1 MTKAELIQLL
11 RRILRNVELARD
23 LREKL
28 EEIIA
33 SLERNEPTAI
43 TIARLLADLIELATE
58 PLPGPIADFIKAY
71 AEAFKTAIDNIIGI
85 LWDRYR
91 RLRENGLTHQ
101 EANDSVSADAA
112 ICEWLRF
119 RWDYTHM
126 PIAPPPPVPAQPKP
140 STPPPPDWPGGPGK
154 PAGAPELLWAPED
167 NNCCSALVPP
177 QKPKVSASG
186 SYFKEGSSWYITAD
200 VKVTH
205 PCGLKY
211 GPDTDVYIGVSP
223 NQDIKLERLGRPT
236 GDSPIA
242 NGREL
247 NWDKVQVASVA
258 PRRVR
263 IHIRAVS
270 RCMNV
275 YDGFVELS
283 KTP

>member
-1 MTKAELIQLL
+1 MTKAELIKLL
-11 RRILRNVELARD
+11 RRILRNVELAKD
-23 LREKL
+23 LKEKL
-28 EEIIA
+28 EDIIG
-33 SLERNEPTAI
+33 SLERNEPTDI

-85 LWDRYR
+85 LWGKYR
-91 RLRENGLTHQ
+91 RLRENGLDHQ
-101 EANDSVSADAA
+101 TANAETTWDAA

-126 PIAPPPPVPAQPKP
+126 PIAPL
-140 STPPPPDWPGGPGK
+140 PPPDWPGGSGTPST
-154 PAGAPELLWAPED
+154 PEPLWAPED
-167 NNCCSALVPP
+167 NNCCSALVPR
-177 QKPKVSASG
+177 QKPNVSHTG

-211 GPDTDVYIGVSP
+211 GPDTDVYIGISP
-223 NQDIKLERLGRPT
+223 NQDIKLEKLGRPT
-236 GDSPIA
+236 GESSIQ

-247 NWDKVQVASVA
+247 SWDKVQVAATA

-270 RCMNV
+270 RCMDT
-275 YDGFVELS
+275 YDGFVELT